1 MTMKLVDVEQL
12 EADLT
17 RIADAIRDKTGT
29 VVPLVF
35 PDDFIIAIENM
46 EVWGPGEWG

>member
-17 RIADAIRDKTGT
+17 RIADAIRAKAGNED
-29 VVPLVF
+29 VLSF
-35 PDDFIIAIENM
+35 PDGFISAIEFLP
-46 EVWGPGEWG
+46 EWGPGEWE

>member
-17 RIADAIRDKTGT
+17 RIADTIRAKTGSED
-29 VVPLVF
+29 PLWF
-35 PDDFIIAIENM
+35 PEDFINEIEKLIAYS
-46 EVWGPGEWG
+46 PGEWN